1 LLPWTLVAVSDSDGS
16 RRAGPRE
23 MRRSSS
29 PGWVDTHPLRVR
41 WVVSRAGVP
50 SASWP
55 YLWNNEMSSTVDDF
69 AVEFIDDGGDVT
81 FQVIAEV
88 DLAESRVVGG
98 PVGAGR

>member
-1 LLPWTLVAVSDSDGS
+1 
-16 RRAGPRE
+16 
-23 MRRSSS
+23 
-29 PGWVDTHPLRVR
+29 
-41 WVVSRAGVP
+41 
-50 SASWP
+50 
-55 YLWNNEMSSTVDDF
+55 LWNNEMSSAVDDF